1 MNLTTA
7 SVLVASQ
14 DQVSADLSSGESANV
29 VILYLKDGVYF
40 ELNEVGAHIWSLIQ
54 QPRTIRSVIDAL
66 VQEYD
71 VAAEKCETDVLSLVE
86 DMATRGLIDICDG
99 AAA

>member
-40 ELNEVGAHIWSLIQ
+40 ELNEVGAYIWSLIQ

-66 VQEYD
+66 LLEYD

-86 DMATRGLIDICDG
+86 EMATRGLIDVCDG
-99 AAA
+99 SAA